1 MAYVVTCDYS
11 LKVRLPFHRSA
22 VIEDLLQTKHE
33 EEFLVYFYCDFRTG
47 RSTSAVEVMRSILA
61 QIVTPLCASMI
72 NPEDLLDDL
81 LKETINRAELFYNVK
96 GLSGHLSKIA
106 KLCPRKPLVV
116 VDGLDE
122 CREAETLLD
131 GLSMVGA
138 DARIITTSRPLQNII
153 AMLSHF
159 PSISMNRMANELS
172 SDILLHVTKELD
184 SRCRLR
190 TFEESLKQ
198 RSSLNYIQRQT
209 ACKN

>member
-1 MAYVVTCDYS
+1 
-11 LKVRLPFHRSA
+11 
-22 VIEDLLQTKHE
+22 
-33 EEFLVYFYCDFRTG
+33 
-47 RSTSAVEVMRSILA
+47 MRSILA

-96 GLSGHLSKIA
+96 GLSRHLSKIA